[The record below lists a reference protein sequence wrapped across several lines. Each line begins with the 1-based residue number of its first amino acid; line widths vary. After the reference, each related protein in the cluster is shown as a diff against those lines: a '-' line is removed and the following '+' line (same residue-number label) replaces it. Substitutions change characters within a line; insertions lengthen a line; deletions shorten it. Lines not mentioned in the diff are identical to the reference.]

1 LKGVSVGSRRRTGEV
16 ATTVAQAF
24 VDETSSSPL
33 GKRVEILTATCQ
45 RHEATLDALLE
56 AMVKLH
62 GANSALRA
70 ENASLRT
77 RNAVSMI
84 ERVRATP
91 RGQPPSLFDAGGTA
105 S

>member
-1 LKGVSVGSRRRTGEV
+1 MGLRCRTKAV
-16 ATTVAQAF
+16 AATAVPAR
-24 VDETSSSPL
+24 VDEMSSSAL
-33 GKRVEILTATCQ
+33 SNRVEILAATCR
-45 RHEATLDALLE
+45 RHEATLEGLLE
-56 AMVKLH
+56 VVVKLH

-84 ERVRATP
+84 EQVQSTARGRP
-91 RGQPPSLFDAGGTA
+91 RPLFDAGGTA